1 MAKDEKKKSAN
12 IDVWLILVIVLL
24 VLSIGGG
31 LWLTGQSVLARL
43 DVLSTQTRSQLG
55 RLESETFE
63 VRKQLQTIE
72 FKLRRLAKGEA
83 GDQATPLKGGDRA
96 TVSPLKGGATVSPFK
111 ESAKPAG
118 ATK

>member
-12 IDVWLILVIVLL
+12 IDIWLILVIVLL

-31 LWLTGQSVLARL
+31 LWLTGQSLLARL

-63 VRKQLQTIE
+63 IRKQLQTVE
-72 FKLRRLAKGEA
+72 FKLRQLAKAEA
-83 GDQATPLKGGDRA
+83 GGDQAKPAPD
-96 TVSPLKGGATVSPFK
+96 
-111 ESAKPAG
+111 EAKTAGPAG